1 MGCLPYLEVLLNVRV
16 CHAPHY
22 MQTQG
27 SNLFL
32 LFGFNLDNQPGRSKW
47 SYQKLTATEIAK
59 IHAKTQ
65 NLMTEKDGWNAIF
78 CENHDALRSILRFA
92 DDSDKWR
99 DYAAKMLCTKHT
111 MLGGTECI
119 Y

>member
-1 MGCLPYLEVLLNVRV
+1 M
-16 CHAPHY
+16 
-22 MQTQG
+22 QG
-27 SNLFL
+27 SLDMIFLFEI
-32 LFGFNLDNQPGRSKW
+32 FNLDNQPGRSKW
-47 SYQKLTATEIAK
+47 SYQELTAAEIAR
-59 IHAKTQ
+59 IHARTQ

-111 MLGGTECI
+111 TLGGTECI